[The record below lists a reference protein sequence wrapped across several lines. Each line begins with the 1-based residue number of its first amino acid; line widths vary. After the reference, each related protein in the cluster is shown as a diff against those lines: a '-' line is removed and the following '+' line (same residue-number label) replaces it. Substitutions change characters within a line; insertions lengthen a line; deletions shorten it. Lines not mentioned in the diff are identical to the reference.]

1 MGDAPRDP
9 AIAEL
14 PPVLA
19 AIAETI
25 GLGAALKLAA
35 TWGGVQISVPAG
47 MKADHVIAKLIGLEA
62 GKALHRLIVEQGLG
76 DGLRR
81 IEIPRAHAMGSAAKR
96 REVRAAIAS
105 GMSKRQAA
113 LHFGM
118 TNRAIRRICNGR
130 LGDDVRQGEL
140 F

>member
-19 AIAETI
+19 TIAEAI
-25 GLGAALKLAA
+25 GLPAALKLAA
-35 TWGGVQISVPAG
+35 TWGGVQISVPAR
-47 MKADHVIAKLIGLEA
+47 MNADHAIARLIGLDA
-62 GKALHRLIVEQGLG
+62 GRMLHRLIVDRGLG

-81 IEIPRAHAMGSAAKR
+81 IEIPRAHALGAAAKR
-96 REVRAAIAS
+96 AEVRAAVAA
-105 GMSKRQAA
+105 GMKKRQAA
-113 LHFGM
+113 LKFGM
-118 TNRAIRRICNGR
+118 TNRAVRQICNE
-130 LGDDVRQGEL
+130 LEDERQGKL